1 MLGTHFLVG
10 TSFSSYD
17 TGSYARVFVNEERLR
32 AIKVF
37 YRQTNR
43 AHVVEVFES
52 QFRAY
57 ELVQSAPDLVGMTPR
72 FYGRPSI
79 VGVVDRNRSD
89 VSQLYELD
97 LAIEMDFVPDRFDKI
112 TEYGERGVEARR
124 AFEKRGIRYT
134 RDASA
139 AVQIDGSLRLIDFAT
154 HSVEPLH
161 DD

>member
-1 MLGTHFLVG
+1 MLDTHFLVG

-17 TGSYARVFVNEERLR
+17 TGSYARVFVNQERLR

-37 YRQTNR
+37 YRGKNR
-43 AHVVEVFES
+43 AHLVEVFES
-52 QFRAY
+52 EFNAY

-72 FYGRPSI
+72 FYGCPSI
-79 VGVVDRNRSD
+79 SGVVDRNGSD

-97 LAIEMDFVPDRFDKI
+97 LAIELDFVPERFDKI
-112 TEYGERGVEARR
+112 TEYGERGVEACR
-124 AFEKRGIRYT
+124 AFEKQGIHYT

-139 AVQIDGSLRLIDFAT
+139 AVRIDGSLRLIDFAT
-154 HSVEPLH
+154 HWVEPFH